1 MASDSKKATFLID
14 RDHEFSEWYN
24 TIIRQAELIDDRF
37 NIKGMVVY
45 RPYAMRI
52 IRELYRFFEGRL
64 EAGGHRQVLFP
75 VLIPEENL
83 DREAEH
89 VKGFKPETFWVTMG
103 GDEPL
108 TNRYALRPTSETAF
122 YYMYS
127 QWIRSPSD
135 LPLKLYQ
142 SVSVYRH
149 ETKATKPL
157 IRGRE
162 FLWIEAHDVF
172 ATKEEAMRQVEEDEN
187 TMQEVIEGELAIPVL
202 FLRRPQWDKFKGAV
216 DTYAADVVMPDGV
229 TLQVASTHYLGTN
242 FSEAFDVGYS
252 DAEGRKNKVEQTC
265 FGPGIS
271 RILAAVISVHG
282 DNSGLV
288 LPFKVASTHAVV
300 IPIPGEGV
308 HEYSVKIVQKLK
320 DMGLRVEFD
329 DRDET
334 PGAKFYKWE
343 FLGVPLRIEVGGRE
357 VSSSTVTVF
366 DRATKKR
373 TIIRLDEL
381 EKFVHGFS
389 MLQHQEL
396 HERAEGLMNKFLD
409 DAETLEKARSAISS
423 GRRILRSYLCSMEL
437 DGEECAGKIE
447 TELGLSVRGEELNA
461 APPKGKKCL
470 VCGKDAK
477 HQIYLAEAY

>member
-1 MASDSKKATFLID
+1 MTSGSSRITFSAD
-14 RDHEFSEWYN
+14 RDHDFSEWYN
-24 TIIRQAELIDDRF
+24 VIIRQAELVDDRF

-45 RPYAMRI
+45 RPYGMKIVRAI
-52 IRELYRFFEGRL
+52 YRFFEDRL
-64 EAGGHRQVLFP
+64 EKRGHQPTQFP

-83 DREAEH
+83 DKEAEH

-103 GDEPL
+103 GDEQL

-162 FLWIEAHDVF
+162 FFWIEAHDAF

-187 TMQEVIEGELAIPVL
+187 MMQEVIEGELAIPVL

-216 DTYAADVVMPDGV
+216 NTYAADVVMPDGV
-229 TLQVASTHYLGTN
+229 TLQVASTHYLGMN
-242 FSEAFDVGYS
+242 FSEAFDIGYF
-252 DAEGRKNKVEQTC
+252 DAEGKKNKVEQTC
-265 FGPGIS
+265 FGPGVS
-271 RILAAVISVHG
+271 RILAAVISIHG
-282 DNSGLV
+282 DNLGLV
-288 LPFKVASTHAVV
+288 LPFKVAPTHAAV

-308 HEYSVKIVQKLK
+308 HEYSIKVVQKLK
-320 DMGLRVEFD
+320 DMGLTVEFD
-329 DRDET
+329 DSDET

-343 FLGVPLRIEVGGRE
+343 FLGIPLRIEVGGKE
-357 VSSSTVTVF
+357 VSSSTVTIF
-366 DRATKKR
+366 DRATRKR
-373 TIIRLDEL
+373 KSVGLDEL
-381 EKFVHGFS
+381 EGFIRGFS
-389 MLQHQEL
+389 LMQHQEL
-396 HERAEGLMNKFLD
+396 HERAESLVSKFLD

-423 GRRILRSYLCSMEL
+423 GRRILRSYLCSLEL

-461 APPKGKKCL
+461 PLPKEKKCL

-477 HQIYLAEAY
+477 HQVYLAEAY

>member
-1 MASDSKKATFLID
+1 MTSESSKTTFSAD
-14 RDHEFSEWYN
+14 RDHDFSEWYN
-24 TIIRQAELIDDRF
+24 VIIRQAELIDDRF

-45 RPYAMRI
+45 RPSAMHI
-52 IRELYRFFEGRL
+52 VTEVYRFFEERL
-64 EAGGHRQVLFP
+64 EASGHRHVLFP

-83 DREAEH
+83 EREAEH

-103 GDEPL
+103 GDETL
-108 TNRYALRPTSETAF
+108 TSKYALRPTSETAF

-142 SVSVYRH
+142 SVCVYRH

-162 FLWIEAHDVF
+162 FLWIEAHDAFV
-172 ATKEEAMRQVEEDEN
+172 TKQEAMKQVEEDEK

-242 FSEAFDVGYS
+242 FSEAFDVGYFDS
-252 DAEGRKNKVEQTC
+252 GGKKKKVEQTC

-271 RILAAVISVHG
+271 RILAAVISIHG
-282 DNSGLV
+282 DNSGLI
-288 LPFKVASTHAVV
+288 LPFKVAPTHAVV

-308 HEYSVKIVQKLK
+308 HEYALKIVQKLK
-320 DMGLRVEFD
+320 NMGLTVEFD

-334 PGAKFYKWE
+334 PGAKFYRWE
-343 FLGVPLRIEVGGRE
+343 FLGIPLRIEVGSKE
-357 VSSSTVTVF
+357 VSSSKVTIF
-366 DRATKKR
+366 DRTTEKR
-373 TIIRLDEL
+373 KSIELDEL
-381 EKFVHGFS
+381 EEFLRGFS
-389 MLQHQEL
+389 ALQHQEL
-396 HERAEGLMNKFLD
+396 YEKAESLMNKFLD
-409 DAETLEKARSAISS
+409 DAETLEEAKRAVSS

-437 DGEECAGKIE
+437 DGQECAAKIE
-447 TELGLSVRGEELNA
+447 AELGLTVRGEELNA
-461 APPKGKKCL
+461 TQPEGKKCL
-470 VCGKDAK
+470 VCDKAAK
-477 HQIYLAEAY
+477 HRVYLAEAY